1 MKQVRMK
8 NRKLQFLEISVR
20 GIAKMIISYFNTTF
34 IRNIP
39 HFNTNLCDFIPHF
52 NTK

>member
-20 GIAKMIISYFNTTF
+20 GIAKMIISYFNT
-34 IRNIP
+34 
-39 HFNTNLCDFIPHF
+39 NLCDFIPHF

>member
-20 GIAKMIISYFNTTF
+20 GIAKITTF